1 MKKTA
6 LITGG
11 SRGIGRACAIAFAA
25 QGYNVAVNYGAS
37 KKAAEEVKNI
47 IISSGGSAEI
57 FCADVSDERAVF
69 DMISAVKARFGGV
82 NVLVANAGESLIKQV
97 NDTTKAEW
105 EHVFAVNAG
114 GVRNAVQAVLPFM
127 LDEKNGRII
136 TVSSVWGEVGASCEA
151 AYSASKAAV
160 IGYTKALAKELAP
173 SGITVNCVSPGVID
187 TDMNAHL
194 SPADKAA
201 LEEQI
206 PACRF
211 GTPEEVAAAVL
222 FFASDGAS
230 YITGE
235 VLGVNGGFGRGV
247 I

>member
-1 MKKTA
+1 MKKTV

-25 QGYNVAVNYGAS
+25 RGYNVAINYNVNE
-37 KKAAEEVKNI
+37 KAAEEVKNLI
-47 IISSGGSAEI
+47 VSSGGSAEV
-57 FCADVSDERAVF
+57 FKADVSDERAVF
-69 DMISAVKARFGGV
+69 DMINAVNARFNGV
-82 NVLVANAGESLIKQV
+82 NVLVANAGASLIKLI

-105 EHVFAVNAG
+105 ERIFAVNAG
-114 GVRNAVQAVLPFM
+114 GARNAVQAVLPYM
-127 LDEKNGRII
+127 LDNKNGRII
-136 TVSSVWGEVGASCEA
+136 TVSSVWGEVGASCEV

-173 SGITVNCVSPGVID
+173 SGITVNCVTPGVID
-187 TDMNAHL
+187 TDMNAL
-194 SPADKAA
+194 LGKDDRAA
-201 LEEQI
+201 LEERI

-222 FFASDGAS
+222 FFASDESS

-235 VLGVNGGFGRGV
+235 ILGVNGGFGRGV